1 MMEDVVSKLVRENQ
15 SAVMPRGVR
24 SMEVERRAPACVR
37 AGVVISASVTY
48 GAFFLGL
55 SVRRRIESPCGRS
68 SRTATTERERERE
81 RERDTRGECQRRRAA
96 VCECSSISL
105 FEQHRQNKRM
115 CAIHCIRATND
126 ASAYRLVVRRE
137 CAVECPS
144 PADFPG
150 SR

>member
-96 VCECSSISL
+96 VCVQ
-105 FEQHRQNKRM
+105 QHQLV
-115 CAIHCIRATND
+115 RA
-126 ASAYRLVVRRE
+126 ASAEQANVRNPLH
-137 CAVECPS
+137 PS
-144 PADFPG
+144 NE
-150 SR
+150 